1 MPLTDIKIRQSKVGN
16 KPRKLTD
23 GHGLYLEIR
32 PNGSKLWRYR
42 YRIAGRENLFAIG
55 EYPSISLQE
64 ARKTRDEAR
73 DLVKQGVHPS
83 HARQETLAKQLAK
96 NVNTFESV
104 AREWL
109 GKKNG
114 KWSPYSHKQATTCL
128 ERNAFPKIGKL
139 PIRSVTA
146 SHILQILQDMEKRG
160 AETYAIILRQW
171 CSAIFRYA
179 VVTLRADH
187 DPATALKGAVHRPK
201 VNHSRPMSR
210 EQIGEFKFKLVAY
223 GGNRT
228 TVIALQMLLHTFVRT
243 VELRLAEWAEFNDEA
258 GIWTI
263 PAERMKMRR
272 PHIVPLSR
280 QVHALVGELRT
291 ITGAGRWLFPN
302 FRRPAHVMSSTT
314 INRALEYMGYP
325 SGVWTG
331 HDFRA
336 TASTCLHEMGYR
348 PEVIERQLAHVEKSK
363 TKAAYNHA
371 EYLPERRGMMQ
382 SWSDWIEAI
391 RVQHSHSNHA
401 T

>member
-32 PNGSKLWRYR
+32 SNGSKLWRYR
-42 YRIAGRENLFAIG
+42 YRIAGRENIFAIG
-55 EYPSISLQE
+55 AYPAVSLQE
-64 ARKTRDEAR
+64 ARKARDEAR
-73 DLVKQGVHPS
+73 GLVKQGIHPS
-83 HARQETLAKQLAK
+83 HVRQETLAKQLAK
-96 NVNTFESV
+96 NVNTFESI

-109 GKKNG
+109 ERKADI
-114 KWSPYSHKQATTCL
+114 WSAYSHRQATTCL

-146 SHILQILQDMEKRG
+146 SHILGILQEMEKRG
-160 AETYAIILRQW
+160 AETYAIQLRQW

-201 VNHSRPMSR
+201 INHSRAMSR
-210 EQIGEFKFKLVAY
+210 EQIGQFRFRLSAY

-243 VELRLAEWAEFNDEA
+243 VELRQAEWTEFDDET

-263 PAERMKMRR
+263 PAHRMKMRR
-272 PHIVPLSR
+272 PHIVPLSF
-280 QVHALVGELRT
+280 QVQVLVGELRT

-302 FRRPAHVMSSTT
+302 FRRPADVMSATT
-314 INRALEYMGYP
+314 INRALEYMGYS
-325 SGVWTG
+325 SGLWTG

-348 PEVIERQLAHVEKSK
+348 PEVIERQLAHAEKSK

-371 EYLPERRGMMQ
+371 EYMPERRKMMQ

-391 RVQHSHSNHA
+391 PAQDPHCNHA